1 MNCMMI
7 KKDLLDYQKSAV
19 EKLKKYKIGALYMDM
34 GTGKT
39 ITALQLIKNRFE
51 QDKIDH
57 CLWLCPCSI
66 KKETEENIRYSADL
80 PKGFLT
86 ICGIETL
93 SSSVKQLE
101 KLLKLVKEKRC
112 YLIVDESLLVKNFYA
127 KRSENI
133 IKLSNYTDYKLILNG
148 TPLCKNEAD
157 LFSQWYILDWRV
169 LGYQSYWSFAA
180 NHLEF
185 DEKYE
190 NKIRRVLDV
199 DYLADKISPFTVE
212 VKKED
217 VLTLPKKINFER
229 GFDLNEEQFEHYYA
243 ILRQFIDNIRSY
255 DDEFDDTIIFR
266 TFTALQQITSG
277 ERIISNASE
286 SIEHTSFYDD
296 PNDNPRIKT
305 LLNVINEI
313 PNNEKIIIWCRY
325 TNEIKTIEMILNQ
338 KYGDTV
344 SLYYGDLRPKK
355 RALQLEAFEKGNRF
369 LLANKGCGS
378 FGLNLQ
384 YCSHMIFYS
393 NDFRFSTRTQAEDRV
408 YRYGQTKDVYI
419 YDIYASGMIDVK
431 ILEAIRNKESLLLK
445 FKEILKQK
453 NPQKI
458 EEFFES

>member
-1 MNCMMI
+1 MICMMI
-7 KKDLLDYQKSAV
+7 KKELLGYQKAAV

-39 ITALQLIKNRFE
+39 LTALQLIKDRLDQN
-51 QDKIDH
+51 KIDH

-66 KKETEENIRYSADL
+66 KKETEENIRDCAAL
-80 PKGFLT
+80 PENFLT

-93 SSSVKQLE
+93 SSSRKKFE
-101 KLLKLVKEKRC
+101 KLMKLVHDKKC

-133 IKLSNYTDYKLILNG
+133 IKLSQYTKYKLILNG

-157 LFSQWYILDWRV
+157 LFSQWYILDWRI

-180 NHLEF
+180 NHLEY
-185 DEKYE
+185 DEKYT

-199 DYLADKISPFTVE
+199 EYLADKISPFTVE

-217 VLTLPKKINFER
+217 VLKLPKKINFER
-229 GFDLNEEQFEHYYA
+229 GFDLNDEQAEHYYNV
-243 ILRQFIDNIRSY
+243 RN
-255 DDEFDDTIIFR
+255 EFLDIVSLYGDYDDTIIFR
-266 TFTALQQITSG
+266 TFTALQQVTSG
-277 ERIISNASE
+277 ERITSAANEPIKHISY
-286 SIEHTSFYDD
+286 YDD

-305 LLNVINEI
+305 LLNVICEI
-313 PNNEKIIIWCRY
+313 PDDEKIIIWCRY
-325 TNEIKTIEMILNQ
+325 THEIATIQTVLQE

-344 SLYYGDLRPKK
+344 SLYYGELRPKK
-355 RALQLEAFEKGNRF
+355 RAMQLEAFESKNRF

-384 YCSHMIFYS
+384 YCHYMIFYS

-408 YRYGQTKDVYI
+408 YRYGQEKDVYI
-419 YDIYASGMIDVK
+419 YDIYASSKIDLR
-431 ILEAIRNKESLLLK
+431 ILEAISNKESLLLR
-445 FKEILKQK
+445 FKKILKEKDRQA
-453 NPQKI
+453 I
-458 EEFFES
+458 EDFL

>member
-19 EKLKKYKIGALYMDM
+19 DKLKKYKIGALYMDM

-66 KKETEENIRYSADL
+66 RKETEENIRYSADL

-101 KLLKLVKEKRC
+101 KLLKLVQEKRC

-157 LFSQWYILDWRV
+157 LFSQWYILDWRI

-185 DEKYE
+185 DDKYTD
-190 NKIRRVLDV
+190 KIRRVLDV

-229 GFDLNEEQFEHYYA
+229 GFDLNEEQIEHYYA
-243 ILRQFIDNIRSY
+243 VLHQFLDNERLY
-255 DDEFDDTIIFR
+255 DEFEDTIIFR

-277 ERIISNASE
+277 ERITSNASK

-325 TNEIKTIEMILNQ
+325 THEIKTIEKVLKQ

-355 RALQLEAFEKGNRF
+355 RALQLETFENGNRF

-419 YDIYASGMIDVK
+419 YDIYASSKIDVR
-431 ILEAIRNKESLLLK
+431 ILEAISNKESLLLK

-453 NPQKI
+453 NRQKI
-458 EEFFES
+458 EEFF